1 MATDKSFAQML
12 TEAADYLERPDVL
25 LYKASGVIDDDGNLV
40 RYDGGPDPLC
50 ACAVTAL
57 MRTVSEYEYKGALE
71 ILADAIDVRRD
82 SVMDW
87 NDKPERR
94 KADVV
99 RAFRTAAARAEA
111 LS

>member
-40 RYDGGPDPLC
+40 HYGASEPDPIC

-57 MRTVSEYEYKGALE
+57 MRTYYEYQGALE
-71 ILADAIDVRRD
+71 IFADTIGIDRGR
-82 SVMDW
+82 VMKW
-87 NDKPERR
+87 NDEPERR

-99 RAFRTAAARAEA
+99 RAFRTAAARAEV